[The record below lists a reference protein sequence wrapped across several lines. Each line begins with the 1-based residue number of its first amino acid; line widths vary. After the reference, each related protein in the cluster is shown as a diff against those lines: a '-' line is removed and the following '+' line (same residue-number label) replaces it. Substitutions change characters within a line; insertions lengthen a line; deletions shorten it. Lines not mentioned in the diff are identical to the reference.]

1 MPTATPTAPV
11 ASAPAAQ
18 AASTPATAGAL
29 RRDTEGAGDE
39 LQLVT
44 FGLGDEEFAVDILA
58 VQEINRM
65 MALTRVPQS
74 PPEVEGV
81 INLRGKIIP
90 VVDLRKRFGLAP
102 GERSNDSRIVV
113 VEVHGRVI
121 GFIVDRVSEV
131 LRLSRKIVEPAPAM
145 VCSVD
150 SDFIAGVGRLEDR
163 LLILL
168 DLARLFDRQA
178 VSTMASGEPAAA

>member
-1 MPTATPTAPV
+1 MNSPRKSNPGTSPV
-11 ASAPAAQ
+11 NASGQ
-18 AASTPATAGAL
+18 TRVGGG
-29 RRDTEGAGDE
+29 EE

-44 FGLGDEEFAVDILA
+44 FEVANEEFAVDILA

-65 MALTRVPQS
+65 MDLTRVPQS

-90 VVDLRKRFGLAP
+90 VLDLRKRFGFP
-102 GERSNDSRIVV
+102 VGERNEHNRIIV
-113 VEVHGRVI
+113 VEVHGRVL
-121 GFIVDRVSEV
+121 GFIVDRVHEV
-131 LRLSRKIVEPAPAM
+131 LRISRDIVEPAPAM
-145 VCSVD
+145 VCSIE

-168 DLARLFDRQA
+168 DLQRLFQSQDG
-178 VSTMASGEPAAA
+178 SGAIAA

>member
-1 MPTATPTAPV
+1 MPMSDGPDI
-11 ASAPAAQ
+11 
-18 AASTPATAGAL
+18 AGTVGE
-29 RRDTEGAGDE
+29 R

-44 FGLGDEEFAVDILA
+44 FEVVDEEYAVDILA

-65 MALTRVPQS
+65 MELTRVPQA

-90 VVDLRKRFGLAP
+90 VLDLRKRFGLP
-102 GERSNDSRIVV
+102 VVENSDQSRIIV

-121 GFIVDRVSEV
+121 GFIVDRVHEV
-131 LRLSRKIVEPAPAM
+131 LRIDSRIVEPAPAM

-150 SDFIAGVGRLEDR
+150 SEFIAGVGKVDDR
-163 LLILL
+163 LIILL
-168 DLARLFDRQA
+168 ELEKLFDVKTVGA
-178 VSTMASGEPAAA
+178 AHAAAA

>member
-1 MPTATPTAPV
+1 M
-11 ASAPAAQ
+11 SAAMQGTKGVEAQ
-18 AASTPATAGAL
+18 AGNPETQ
-29 RRDTEGAGDE
+29 

-44 FGLGDEEFAVDILA
+44 FGIGDEEFAVDILA

-90 VVDLRKRFGLAP
+90 VIDLRKRFGLPCA
-102 GERSNDSRIVV
+102 EHSEHSRIVV

-121 GFIVDRVSEV
+121 GFIVDRVHEV
-131 LRLSRKIVEPAPAM
+131 LRISSRIVEPAPGMA
-145 VCSVD
+145 CSVD
-150 SDFIAGVGRLEDR
+150 SDFIAGVGKLEDR

-168 DLARLFDRQA
+168 DLTKLFDGAQ
-178 VSTMASGEPAAA
+178 VGELTGSVERA

>member
-1 MPTATPTAPV
+1 MNQTNR
-11 ASAPAAQ
+11 SQKSAQ
-18 AASTPATAGAL
+18 AGEIAGKIAAGQQASG
-29 RRDTEGAGDE
+29 GDQ

-44 FGLGDEEFAVDILA
+44 FGLGSEEFAVDILA

-65 MALTRVPQS
+65 MSLTRVPQS

-90 VVDLRKRFGLAP
+90 VVDLRKRFGMASA
-102 GERSNDSRIVV
+102 EKSEQSRIVV
-113 VEVHGRVI
+113 VEVHGRTI

-131 LRLSRKIVEPAPAM
+131 LRISSKIVEPAPSM

-150 SDFIAGVGRLEDR
+150 SDFIAGVGKLDDR

-168 DLARLFDRQA
+168 DLAKLFSAETID
-178 VSTMASGEPAAA
+178 AAKAA